1 MNVPTYLF
9 ALYDFWP
16 FFNRP
21 PYDGFQIWIKLSP
34 LLGFEPWTY
43 PIANRRANLWAM
55 TTWFKSKVKF
65 PPSIFSENF
74 SSWHIFHILMRSFTP
89 DLLPVKVFIVLVNF
103 YWENQTY
110 CFFLHLIYF
119 HTGFLVLITGQ
130 SNFKSLIIVIRYNS
144 VWRANQELV
153 GIHNNAAHEELV
165 EIYNQQT
172 SRKS

>member
-65 PPSIFSENF
+65 PPSIFAENF

-103 YWENQTY
+103 
-110 CFFLHLIYF
+110 LL
-119 HTGFLVLITGQ
+119 GK
-130 SNFKSLIIVIRYNS
+130 SNILLLFALDLFSHRIFSLDNRT
-144 VWRANQELV
+144 
-153 GIHNNAAHEELV
+153 V
-165 EIYNQQT
+165 EF
-172 SRKS
+172 